1 MLIAS
6 KTLKRMTGSVQ
17 TTRNSVQAMKTEGL
31 NSSVYRDLHHLQGS
45 KVADKN
51 QTQNLT
57 ENCRAAK

>member
-1 MLIAS
+1 
-6 KTLKRMTGSVQ
+6 MTGSVQ